1 MKSFKLSIGRKL
13 GLSFLVL
20 VLVIAV
26 TSGATM
32 VGILVI
38 QRQWEEAREIEEL
51 RTTLGQREIEHRA
64 WVMELQEYLISGA
77 THSVSIEMDPT
88 KCNLGRW
95 LGSGDFAE
103 FIGRYPSL
111 SGKFDA
117 LLAAHEQLH
126 KSAHA
131 IEEHLMQGDLP
142 GAEGAYYDLTIPS
155 LSQTVSVLEHA
166 RAELHAEV
174 GRISAETKQLIS
186 NILFYSLV
194 ILGVAIVLS
203 VVIAAAV
210 TRSITKPL
218 GILKNAAQKIGA
230 GDLGVRWSIKS
241 RDEVGELS
249 ASLEQMVGGLRKLVQ
264 GIRKMGEDVNSLSQH
279 LSQMANEAGAAIAE
293 VASTSNEFA
302 STSVS
307 MAENVKSMRQNST
320 HAVDELERGLDML
333 REAVKDVASARTDV
347 QNLTEAV
354 NVLAEQSKKIGAIVD
369 LITEISDQTNL
380 LALNAAIEA
389 ARAGENGR
397 GFAVV
402 AEEVRRLAE
411 QSGQASGEIAQLIQQ
426 ILQGTQETIG
436 RMEKADASVERV
448 DRQIDLTGSTF
459 VDITKV
465 FQEVALQVDE
475 IAHAASDVG
484 TGSEEI
490 ASATEE
496 QSAIVD
502 SLADDSERL
511 ASLAHELQAQIASFR
526 GV

>member
-155 LSQTVSVLEHA
+155 LSQTVSVLEHT

-174 GRISAETKQLIS
+174 GRISAETTAIS
-186 NILFYSLV
+186 NILFYS
-194 ILGVAIVLS
+194 
-203 VVIAAAV
+203 
-210 TRSITKPL
+210 
-218 GILKNAAQKIGA
+218 
-230 GDLGVRWSIKS
+230 
-241 RDEVGELS
+241 
-249 ASLEQMVGGLRKLVQ
+249 
-264 GIRKMGEDVNSLSQH
+264 SLSW
-279 LSQMANEAGAAIAE
+279 A
-293 VASTSNEFA
+293 
-302 STSVS
+302 
-307 MAENVKSMRQNST
+307 
-320 HAVDELERGLDML
+320 
-333 REAVKDVASARTDV
+333 
-347 QNLTEAV
+347 
-354 NVLAEQSKKIGAIVD
+354 
-369 LITEISDQTNL
+369 
-380 LALNAAIEA
+380 
-389 ARAGENGR
+389 
-397 GFAVV
+397 
-402 AEEVRRLAE
+402 
-411 QSGQASGEIAQLIQQ
+411 
-426 ILQGTQETIG
+426 
-436 RMEKADASVERV
+436 
-448 DRQIDLTGSTF
+448 
-459 VDITKV
+459 
-465 FQEVALQVDE
+465 
-475 IAHAASDVG
+475 
-484 TGSEEI
+484 
-490 ASATEE
+490 
-496 QSAIVD
+496 
-502 SLADDSERL
+502 
-511 ASLAHELQAQIASFR
+511 
-526 GV
+526 